1 MALHP
6 LVAGFTDV
14 AEQYE
19 LGRPGYPPQVVAA
32 IAGQLGLAARARA
45 SPTSARARAS

>member
-19 LGRPGYPPQVVAA
+19 LGRPGYPPEVVAA
-32 IAGQLGLAARARA
+32 ID
-45 SPTSARARAS
+45 